1 MWNILI
7 GILVVLSFNAHSE
20 KLDKITEITASS
32 DCFRGSF
39 ATYDKWISM
48 LSKSPSF
55 SKERFPFTKTQFDHF
70 NARLAC
76 QTFIY
81 EVDGVAVDGYVIYPS
96 ESEGSL
102 PTIIYNRGGNT
113 NYGRVIFGKMMF
125 DLMPLADKGFVV
137 IGSQYRWSGK
147 DKKAEEF
154 IADGTEDQF
163 GGVDVQ
169 DVLALIPI
177 IKQLK
182 IADSER
188 IGVYG
193 ASRGGMQS
201 FLVAKA
207 HQDIKAIAVVSGI
220 SDVTTFKNRNEDTA
234 FLLSKLIP
242 DYYNNVDEALK
253 YRSAVQWA
261 DSLPD
266 APTLLIH
273 AKDDERV
280 AFSQSVN
287 MAAALEKAGKP
298 YKFIKYETGG
308 HDLSSHHE
316 EVLDEIVSWF
326 KSNLTEHKM

>member
-1 MWNILI
+1 MWKILAA
-7 GILVVLSFNAHSE
+7 ILVVLSFNTHSA
-20 KLDKITEITASS
+20 KLDKIIQISAHG
-32 DCFRGSF
+32 DCFRGTF
-39 ATYDKWISM
+39 ATYDEWVAR
-48 LSKSPSF
+48 LSKSPNF
-55 SKERFPFTKTQFDHF
+55 SLERFPFTKTQFNHF
-70 NARLAC
+70 KSRLTC
-76 QTFIY
+76 QTFTY
-81 EVDGVAVDGYVIYPS
+81 DVDGVAVDGYVIYPS
-96 ESEGSL
+96 DSKEPL

-113 NYGRVIFGKMMF
+113 SYGRVIFGKMMF

-147 DKKAEEF
+147 DKKALEF

-169 DVLALIPI
+169 DVLALIRI
-177 IKQLK
+177 IQQLE

-207 HQDIKAIAVVSGI
+207 YQDIKAIAVVAGI
-220 SDVTTFKNRNEDTA
+220 SDVTTFKDRSDETA

-242 DYYNNVDEALK
+242 DYDNNADAALQS
-253 YRSAVQWA
+253 RSAVLWA
-261 DSLPD
+261 DSLPN

-280 AFSQSVN
+280 AFSQSEK
-287 MAAALEKAGKP
+287 MAEALEKAGKP
-298 YKFIKYETGG
+298 YQFKTYDTGG
-308 HDLSSHHE
+308 HELFVHHGA
-316 EVLDEIVSWF
+316 VLDEIVSWF
-326 KSNLTEHKM
+326 KLNL

>member
-1 MWNILI
+1 MWKTLA
-7 GILVVLSFNAHSE
+7 GIIVVLSFNAHS
-20 KLDKITEITASS
+20 KTLDDMTEITASG
-32 DCFRGSF
+32 DCFRGTF
-39 ATYDKWISM
+39 ATYDAWVSR
-48 LSKSPSF
+48 LSKSPTF
-55 SKERFPFTKTQFDHF
+55 SKERFPFSKTQFNHF
-70 NARLAC
+70 KSRLTC
-76 QTFIY
+76 QTFTY

-96 ESEGSL
+96 ESEKPL

-113 NYGRVIFGKMMF
+113 SYGRVIFGKMMF

-147 DKKAEEF
+147 DKKAVEF

-177 IKQLK
+177 IQQLE

-207 HQDIKAIAVVSGI
+207 HQDIKAIAVVSAI
-220 SDVTTFKNRNEDTA
+220 SDVTTFKDRSDETA

-242 DYYNNVDEALK
+242 DYDNNADAALK
-253 YRSAVQWA
+253 SRSAVQWA
-261 DSLPD
+261 DSLPN

-280 AFSQSVN
+280 VFSQSVK
-287 MAAALEKAGKP
+287 MAEALEKAGKP
-298 YKFIKYETGG
+298 YKFTRYDTGG
-308 HDLSSHHE
+308 HDLFVHHE
-316 EVLDEIVSWF
+316 AVLDEIVSWF
-326 KSNLTEHKM
+326 KLNL